1 METKT
6 SKKRL
11 TIYIDPSLH
20 GWLWRRRAD
29 TGQSVSVIAEDLMV
43 RRIGR
48 DAHDR
53 EAREREKAIARAA
66 T

>member
-1 METKT
+1 MEKLTKE
-6 SKKRL
+6 RL

-20 GWLWRRRAD
+20 KWLWRQRAE
-29 TGQSVSVIAEDLMV
+29 TGKSVSEIAEDLMV

-53 EAREREKAIARAA
+53 EQAVKAKAVTVAG
-66 T
+66 